1 MRVESSKERL
11 WSRLIR
17 PILWPVLLAQGVL
30 VALCL
35 IVGVLLWWMMPSHAS
50 WSTTFWLM
58 LALLLGSSM
67 NVLVF
72 LTLLR
77 QRLATCE
84 TALDEQLA
92 TGERHLTASR
102 PDLLAPEALPEGAST
117 ERDPARRLSRLL
129 DGMAALLDEQARAPH
144 LERMLAA
151 SSRPALLATRGRV
164 LVANAAMEELLEQGG
179 LRGLAVSQ
187 LLPVDESQSD
197 GERLVVR
204 PQGARSPSSRWLQ
217 VRLEDDRGHALVLLD
232 DLEHRERRL
241 DQLLVG
247 RQRAREESRLK
258 SGYLS
263 HLRREMKPLMASLG
277 EVLDQD
283 AASARRD
290 GAGRSAVLELRE
302 RLTDISLLLANLA
315 GEPPAQDARAPGR
328 RAVRVLIVDDGPVN
342 LMLAQQVLEGQGL
355 AVETATSGAQAL
367 EWLARASFDLVLMDI
382 FMPEIDGVET
392 SLRWREQEAARADG
406 RRSVLVALTANAS
419 DADRRRFR
427 EAGMD
432 DYLAKPYRPQ
442 ALIDMVRRWLPDTR
456 EEREPS

>member
-11 WSRLIR
+11 WSRLIQ

-35 IVGVLLWWMMPSHAS
+35 VVGVLLWWMVPSHAS
-50 WSTTFWLM
+50 WSATFWMM
-58 LALLLGSSM
+58 LALLVGSSA

-84 TALDEQLA
+84 AALDEQLA
-92 TGERHLTASR
+92 IGERYLAQPRLGRSVPIAAVEDTAS
-102 PDLLAPEALPEGAST
+102 EG
-117 ERDPARRLSRLL
+117 DPVRRLSRLL
-129 DGMAALLDEQARAPH
+129 DGVAALLDEQARAPQ

-151 SSRPALLATRGRV
+151 SGRPALLATRDRV
-164 LVANAAMEELLEQGG
+164 LVANAAMEELLGQGE

-187 LLPVDESQSD
+187 LLPVDESESD
-197 GERLVVR
+197 LEQCVVR
-204 PQGARSPSSRWLQ
+204 PVGARRPSSRWLQ
-217 VRLEDDRGHALVLLD
+217 LRLEDDRGHALVLLD

-263 HLRREMKPLMASLG
+263 HLRRELKPLMVSLG
-277 EVLDQD
+277 EVLDQEAAPVRRD
-283 AASARRD
+283 AAGRR
-290 GAGRSAVLELRE
+290 SVLELRE
-302 RLTDISLLLANLA
+302 RLADISVLLANLTDEPRAQGA
-315 GEPPAQDARAPGR
+315 GASASGPA
-328 RAVRVLIVDDGPVN
+328 RVLIVDDGPVN
-342 LMLAQQVLEGQGL
+342 LMLAQQVLEGQGYS
-355 AVETATSGAQAL
+355 VETATSGAQAL
-367 EWLARASFDLVLMDI
+367 ECQARQAFDLVLMDI
-382 FMPEIDGVET
+382 FMPDMDGVEA
-392 SLRWREQEAARADG
+392 SLRWREQEAG
-406 RRSVLVALTANAS
+406 RVEGQRSILVALTANAS
-419 DADRRRFR
+419 DADRQRFR

-442 ALIDMVRRWLPDTR
+442 ALIDLVQRWLPEAQ
-456 EEREPS
+456 EETGSP